1 MTKLVDQMI
10 QKLRQLSEYE
20 QNQIAENVIQQ
31 IQERQKNK
39 TSNSVAKLADDLL
52 MPILDS
58 VEDDLFVRDRDTG
71 REISL

>member
-1 MTKLVDQMI
+1 MI
-10 QKLRQLSEYE
+10 QKLRQLSENK

-31 IQERQKNK
+31 IKEREKHK
-39 TSNSVAKLADDLL
+39 TSNYVSKLSDDLL

-58 VEDDLFVRDRDTG
+58 FEDDLFVRDRDTG